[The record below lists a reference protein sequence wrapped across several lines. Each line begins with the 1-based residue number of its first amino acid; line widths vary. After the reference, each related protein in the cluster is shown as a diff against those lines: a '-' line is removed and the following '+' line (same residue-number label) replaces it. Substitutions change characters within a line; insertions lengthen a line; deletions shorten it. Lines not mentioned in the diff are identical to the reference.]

1 MDNRD
6 KEEKLKVYQN
16 MLRYGQIDEA
26 TYNNMVSRN
35 IGNIDDLNKH
45 KINIKPLIVVVLL
58 CLFVFLIF
66 KLINVDNVND
76 NYQREYEY
84 VDSYNSIDAPIQNSY
99 TGSTNMI
106 VRNVNVDVEYVAYY
120 EVSGRVVAKRDYLST
135 DVKNDTAR
143 TDVALVWGKLATE
156 DYLNHIDWTAPGN
169 RFIYWQTN
177 DMNWFKRNTS
187 NAEVISSFSNNH
199 LVTADTNLLKGIRSI
214 KDGDY
219 VRIKGYLVNLYWN
232 EDGENYWKTSTVRT
246 DDGDGAC
253 EVIYVTD
260 IKWLKE
266 A

>member
-45 KINIKPLIVVVLL
+45 RFNIKPLIVVVLL

-106 VRNVNVDVEYVAYY
+106 VRNVNIDVEYVAYY

-143 TDVALVWGKLATE
+143 TDVTLVWGKLV
-156 DYLNHIDWTAPGN
+156 
-169 RFIYWQTN
+169 FIGKL
-177 DMNWFKRNTS
+177 M
-187 NAEVISSFSNNH
+187 I
-199 LVTADTNLLKGIRSI
+199 
-214 KDGDY
+214 
-219 VRIKGYLVNLYWN
+219 
-232 EDGENYWKTSTVRT
+232 
-246 DDGDGAC
+246 
-253 EVIYVTD
+253 
-260 IKWLKE
+260 
-266 A
+266 